1 MDNYKLD
8 FSFLVLTFEVQIRK
22 QNLFTNEKIT
32 VMCLMPC
39 NIYSILYRSKY
50 SIIADLWFSKDIT
63 YKIKI
68 AVLY

>member
-22 QNLFTNEKIT
+22 HNLFTNEKIT
-32 VMCLMPC
+32 VTCLMPF

-50 SIIADLWFSKDIT
+50 SIIADLWFSKNIT
-63 YKIKI
+63 YRIKI